1 MLKALATTIA
11 LFAAAASSAMA
22 ASETEVQI
30 DGGFAPLKGSLL
42 MPDGDGPVNAVVI
55 LPGSGPTD
63 RNGNSRLGLTTDSYK
78 LVAIAFAEQG
88 IASLRFDKRGIGASA
103 AAARREEDILFDANI
118 EDATAWATFL
128 RQQPRVAKVVI
139 LGHSEGALTGTVAAQ
154 RPGIAGFIS
163 LAGPGVRVSETLRRQ
178 LETKISGDLK
188 ARAFA
193 AIAELEA
200 GRLVPNPPPEL
211 NALFRPSVQPYLI
224 SMFKIDPAAEIAKV
238 KAPVMIVQGTT
249 DLQVT
254 VEDAKLLAAAKP
266 NAKLLIIDGMNHVLR
281 AAPADPVANN
291 ATYHDPSL
299 PLKPELMPAL
309 VDFIRHAR

>member
-1 MLKALATTIA
+1 MLKTLATAIA
-11 LFAAAASSAMA
+11 LLAAVTSNAIAAT
-22 ASETEVQI
+22 ETEVQI
-30 DGGFAPLKGSLL
+30 NGGLAPLKGSLL
-42 MPDGDGPVNAVVI
+42 MPDGDGPVTAVLI

-63 RNGNSRLGLTTDSYK
+63 RNGNSRLNLSTDAYK

-103 AAARREEDILFDANI
+103 AAVRREEDILFDTNT

-128 RQQPRVAKVVI
+128 RQQRRVTKVII
-139 LGHSEGALTGTVAAQ
+139 LGHSEGALTGTIAAQ
-154 RPGIAGFIS
+154 RQGIAGFIS
-163 LAGPGVRVSETLRRQ
+163 LAGPGVRASVTLRRQ
-178 LETKISGDLK
+178 LDGKISGDLK

-200 GRLVPNPPPEL
+200 GRLVANPPPEL
-211 NALFRPSVQPYLI
+211 AALFRPSVQPYLI

-266 NAKLLIIDGMNHVLR
+266 EAKLLIIEGMNHVLR
-281 AAPADPVANN
+281 AAPADPVANS
-291 ATYHDPSL
+291 ATYSNPSL
-299 PLKPELMPAL
+299 PLKPELMPAF
-309 VDFIRHAR
+309 VAFVRAIR